1 MHELCLLHRKLQ
13 LELWGGVRPK
23 DRHLEVRLGEGEED
37 RLAAARLR
45 YAVFVEE
52 MGGDGPLVDHGN
64 RFEQDRFDPYCDHMI
79 LVDAACDPASQ
90 NHVVGVYR
98 LMTEEAAQEVGQ
110 FYSEDEYD
118 LTALKTSGRRLLEL
132 GRSCVAKDHRG
143 GQALG
148 LLWDGLADYVI
159 SHEIE
164 VMFGVASFHGTDV
177 KDFSAPL
184 SHLYYNHL
192 APTDLRVRAHE
203 DVYQRMDL
211 LPDKGLD
218 RVAAM
223 RDVPSLMKSYL
234 RLGGFVGDGAFIDH
248 SFNTTDVCLVL
259 DTQRMNAVARARY
272 GRKT

>member
-1 MHELCLLHRKLQ
+1 M
-13 LELWGGVRPK
+13 RPK
-23 DRHLEVRLGEGEED
+23 DRQLEVRLGRGEQD

-45 YAVFVEE
+45 YTVFVEE
-52 MGGDGPLVDHGN
+52 MGGDGPLVDHQN

-79 LVDAACDPASQ
+79 LVDTACDPASL

-98 LMTEEAAQEVGQ
+98 LMTEKAAQDVGQ

-118 LTALKTSGRRLLEL
+118 LAVLKSSGRRLLEL
-132 GRSCVAKDHRG
+132 GRSCVAKDYRG
-143 GQALG
+143 GQALA
-148 LLWDGLADYVI
+148 LLWDGLADFVI

-164 VMFGVASFHGTDV
+164 VMFGVASFHGTDI

-192 APTDLRVRAHE
+192 APMDLRVMARE
-203 DVYQRMDL
+203 GVYQRMDL
-211 LPDKGLD
+211 LPEERLD

-248 SFNTTDVCLVL
+248 SFNTTDVCLVM
-259 DTQRMNAVARARY
+259 DTKRMNAAARARY
-272 GRKT
+272 GRKS